1 MARKNGNAI
10 VKNNRSGAM
19 KRGYQHG
26 TKDEQVKRTAK
37 QVRELEREIK
47 RLRKTVAKSHD
58 GNAYVDECVAV
69 LVADATSDPTFDA
82 DAIDKTA
89 YGMAVAWTAQHGG
102 TYADVDDLRYRI
114 GSGAEF
120 ELDMMQAEYED
131 RKWVA

>member
-1 MARKNGNAI
+1 MARKNSNHL
-10 VKNNRSGAM
+10 VNNNRSGAM
-19 KRGYQHG
+19 RRCYKHGLVDADRKR
-26 TKDEQVKRTAK
+26 VAK